1 MEEIREQ
8 IKKAFTGLIESMR
21 DNKALM
27 LAVSALVVMI
37 TVYDLILPGM
47 TLDRD
52 NAVSVLAAQK
62 RLQYHDWE

>member
-1 MEEIREQ
+1 
-8 IKKAFTGLIESMR
+8 MR